1 MPPKGLPWLALGA
14 AAVLGLAGCG
24 SGSSSSG
31 TSGGS
36 AGKHTLH
43 MTISDDGCSPAKA
56 TVPTGPVTVDVV
68 NSGSSSVTELE
79 LLNRGGIILGE
90 RENVVPGISG
100 SFTLDIQPG
109 AYTLSCPNGKHDT
122 AALTVTGTAHKTAN
136 AASAKL
142 LARATSGYSGY
153 VVKQSGILLTQT
165 KQFVAALRSGD
176 LARAQALFGPARSH
190 YEAIEPVAESFGN
203 LDPAIDARANDVV
216 APAAWTGFHRIEQ
229 ILWVKHTTAGTGP
242 LATRLLR
249 DVTTLDRRVR
259 TLRFQ
264 PAQLANGGVELLN
277 EVANSK
283 ITGEEDRYSHTDLS
297 DFAANLE
304 GARVAFQ
311 LLRPALVQ
319 GGDGALATTLDT
331 RFAAVSTALA
341 KYRRSTPLGYA
352 LYGQLT
358 VPDRQVLSKRVGS
371 LAEPLSTVAAKV
383 A

>member
-1 MPPKGLPWLALGA
+1 VSLKGLPWIALGA
-14 AAVLGLAGCG
+14 VAVLGLAGCG

-31 TSGGS
+31 STGGS
-36 AGKHTLH
+36 GKHTVH
-43 MTISDDGCSPAKA
+43 MTISDDGCSPGKA
-56 TVPTGPVTVDVV
+56 TVPTGPVTFEVV
-68 NSGSSSVTELE
+68 NSGSSAVTELE
-79 LLNRGGIILGE
+79 LLNKSGIILGE

-100 SFTLDIQPG
+100 SFTLEVQPG
-109 AYTLSCPNGKHDT
+109 TYTLSCPNGKHDT
-122 AALTVTGTAHKTAN
+122 ASLVVTGTGHKTGTV
-136 AASAKL
+136 ASRAL
-142 LARATSGYSGY
+142 LAKATTGYSAY
-153 VVKQSGILLTQT
+153 VVKQSGILLAQT
-165 KQFVAALRSGD
+165 KLFVAALKRGD
-176 LARAQALFGPARSH
+176 LARAKALFGPARYH

-216 APAAWTGFHRIEQ
+216 APAQWTGFHRIEQ
-229 ILWVKHTTAGTGP
+229 ILWIKGTTTGTAA

-249 DVTTLDRRVR
+249 DVTTLDTRVR
-259 TLRFQ
+259 TLEFQ

-304 GARVAFQ
+304 GARVGFE
-311 LLRPALVQ
+311 LLRPALVKE
-319 GGDGALATTLDT
+319 GDRALATTLDA
-331 RFAAVSTALA
+331 RFAAVSTALG

-383 A
+383 VE